1 MLDEL
6 ANKYQRDSAS
16 HQEKLRL
23 MEEEQEAEVRNLQ
36 TKLNT
41 EHVCYYICDVLTYFK
56 NSV

>member
-41 EHVCYYICDVLTYFK
+41 EHVCYYICDVLTY
-56 NSV
+56 